1 MEFLVSAGLLA
12 AVLGWLLGVYRRVE
26 ELRRGVESARA
37 LWLADTRRRNDCLGD
52 FEAVFTP
59 LSGEGNAALLEL
71 LEASR
76 LALTAE
82 QAPFPEAAE
91 GEPRLRRCLRGA
103 LSEAEHCEH
112 LRRHERLQVL
122 GGHLRT
128 AMYRQEQ
135 SERLLSRAARL
146 YNLALEEPP
155 MRLLR
160 HALGFEPCV
169 LPLWLQRDRPPPDG
183 RAGGR

>member
-103 LSEAEHCEH
+103 LSEAERCEH